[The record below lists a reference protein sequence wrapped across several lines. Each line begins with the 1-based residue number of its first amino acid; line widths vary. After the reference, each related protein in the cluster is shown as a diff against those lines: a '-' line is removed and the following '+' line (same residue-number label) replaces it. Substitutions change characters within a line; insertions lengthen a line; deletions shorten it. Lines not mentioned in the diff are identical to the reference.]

1 MIALILIAIIGLAS
15 AGACLMRRKWI
26 DALLVIVAA
35 VALGALVA
43 ELPMPGDAEASV
55 SIGAGDV
62 APDLDQASLVKLSG
76 DGLRAS
82 QWRDLPSRK
91 LEWKPPADDVLRLD
105 FPRSVTPGRMF
116 RLSVTMSRPAARRL
130 QLLAENGQVI
140 AEAAGDTATLTVQWM
155 PPVAETLL
163 LKARLL
169 DATGKMI
176 AEGPVPF
183 EVRDPVPLQV
193 QGRFSSPSF
202 DARVLNSVLANS
214 DAVLDWEVMLGKTVT
229 RSEIARAPIAKPD
242 LLVQDAARIERLS
255 GSARNALMAQVAS
268 GATLAILGSNAAEPG
283 FWLRAM
289 QLQLK
294 EQAESKPSGV
304 PLALLSAAYNPPGRL
319 AGAWTS
325 VGDRVWARPWENG
338 RIVWI
343 GVAEWHRYAI
353 AQPQAL
359 GVWWQDLLDRS
370 GVRRSEELAWMP
382 PEEMPLP
389 GQRLEVC
396 ALGVKG
402 DVTFP
407 QLKQTLK
414 WQRRADKADASCV
427 AVWPAAPGW
436 LKLETGTQSSQIYV
450 YDPKDWPLWQKAQR
464 RDATA
469 RYAAR
474 TPDLVKIA
482 TKPMPS
488 WPFALLFT
496 LAMLLLWWRE
506 RR

>member
-1 MIALILIAIIGLAS
+1 MIALILIAIVGLAS
-15 AGACLMRRKWI
+15 AAAYLMHRNRI
-26 DALLVIVAA
+26 DALLVVVAA
-35 VALGALVA
+35 AALGGLVA
-43 ELPMPGDAEASV
+43 ELPMPADGRASV
-55 SIGAGDV
+55 SIADGDAV
-62 APDLDQASLVKLSG
+62 PDLDHVRLVKLSG

-82 QWRDLPSRK
+82 QWRDLPARK
-91 LEWKPPADDVLRLD
+91 LEWTPPSDDVLRLD

-130 QLLAENGQVI
+130 QLLAENGEVI
-140 AEAAGDTATLTVQWM
+140 ADAAGDGATLTVQWM
-155 PPVAETLL
+155 PPVSETLL

-169 DATGKMI
+169 DAAGKKI

-202 DARVLNSVLANS
+202 DARALNAVLADS
-214 DAVLDWEVMLGKTVT
+214 DAVLDWEVRLGKTVT
-229 RSEIARAPIAKPD
+229 RSEIARAPMSKPD
-242 LLVQDAARIERLS
+242 LLVQDAARIEGLS
-255 GSARNALMAQVAS
+255 SSARAALMAQVAG

-283 FWLRAM
+283 FWMRAM
-289 QLQLK
+289 QLELK
-294 EQAESKPSGV
+294 EQVEAKPSGA
-304 PLALLSAAYNPPGRL
+304 PLALLGARYNPPGRQ
-319 AGAWTS
+319 AGAWAS
-325 VGDRVWARPWENG
+325 AGDRIWARQWEKG

-359 GVWWQDLLDRS
+359 GVWWQDLLDRA
-370 GVRRSEELAWMP
+370 GVRRSEELAWLP

-389 GQRLEVC
+389 GHRLEVC
-396 ALGVKG
+396 ALGVKD

-407 QLKQTLK
+407 QLKQAIA

-436 LKLETGTQSSQIYV
+436 LKLESGGAASQIYV

-464 RDATA
+464 RDASA

-474 TPDLVKIA
+474 TPALVKIA
-482 TKPMPS
+482 TQPMPS